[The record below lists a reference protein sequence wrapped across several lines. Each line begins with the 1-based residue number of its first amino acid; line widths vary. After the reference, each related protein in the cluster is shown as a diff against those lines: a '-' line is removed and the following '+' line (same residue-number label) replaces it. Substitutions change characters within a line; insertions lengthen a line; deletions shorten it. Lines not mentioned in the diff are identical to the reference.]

1 MALKSTSAQADIRKM
16 LDATRRQVREG
27 MVHSLNKLGEESVRI
42 ARDNANRNDATG
54 RLANS
59 IGYLIVADGQVIAQ
73 EFNRSLKSPSDT
85 TTSQT
90 EQNTKATENE
100 AEAGE
105 QFARTLAAKYPKGY
119 ALIVVSGSEYAVQ
132 AESMSEDI
140 LTSAEIYV
148 SGELR
153 KLSDL

>member
-73 EFNRSLKSPSDT
+73 EFNRSLKSPTD

-119 ALIVVSGSEYAVQ
+119 ALIVVSGSDYAVQ
-132 AESMSEDI
+132 VESMSEDI
-140 LTSAEIYV
+140 LTSAEMYV